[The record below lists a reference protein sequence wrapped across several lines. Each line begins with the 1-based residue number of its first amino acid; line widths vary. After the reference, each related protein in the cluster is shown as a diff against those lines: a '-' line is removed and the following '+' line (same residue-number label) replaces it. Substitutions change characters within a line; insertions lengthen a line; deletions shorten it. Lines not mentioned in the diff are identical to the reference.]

1 MNNNSYP
8 RPNTNIDNLNRE
20 FDIGNDRLDFYRF
33 DKNERTYNFSQSF
46 FSKLFKEIGTES
58 ITMYPDQKP
67 LYDIL
72 SSKLKI
78 NATNILLTP
87 GADAGIKYFFDTY
100 VTKGTKV
107 AYLWPT
113 YAMIDVYSQM
123 YEAQPVKISF
133 DTDLNINIEDLLNKL
148 NNEIDILIIANPNQ
162 PSGTIIDDKDL
173 LKLFDKCQQKQIPF
187 LIDQTYHDF
196 TDANKIEIEKHII
209 DNPFLF
215 AVRSFS
221 KSYGIA
227 GARLGYIVSN
237 ECNIKNLYKVKPLSD
252 INYFSLK
259 CAELLLTDKTF
270 FKEHVREVLDS
281 KKILEQYLI
290 KNNIDFVPS
299 HTNFMHIKI
308 DDEKALTDIY
318 NKLVGKSFL
327 VRKTGD
333 NLPATL
339 VGCIRLTIGSV
350 DQTKKFISEF
360 DAIKNTLTELNF

>member
-1 MNNNSYP
+1 MNNNSFP
-8 RPNTNIDNLNRE
+8 KPNINIDKLNRE

-33 DKNERTYNFSQSF
+33 DKNERTYNFSKRF
-46 FSKLFKEIGTES
+46 FSKLSKEINTES
-58 ITMYPDQKP
+58 LTMYPDQKP

-72 SSKLKI
+72 SKNLKI
-78 NATNILLTP
+78 QSSNILLTP

-100 VTKGTKV
+100 ITKNTKV

-123 YEAQPVKISF
+123 YEAKSIKISF
-133 DTDLNINIEDLLNKL
+133 DTDLQIDIENLLNKL
-148 NNEIDILIIANPNQ
+148 NNEIDVLIIANPNQ

-173 LKLFDKCQQKQIPF
+173 LRLFEKCKEKQIPF
-187 LIDQTYHDF
+187 LMDQTYYDF
-196 TDANKIEIEKHII
+196 TNANKIEIEKYII
-209 DNPFLF
+209 ENPFLF

-237 ECNIKNLYKVKPLSD
+237 ENNIKNLYKVKPLSD

-270 FKEHVREVLDS
+270 FKEHVAEILES

-290 KNNIDFVPS
+290 KNDIDFVPS

-308 DDEKALTDIY
+308 DDEITLTDIY
-318 NKLVGKSFL
+318 NKLVGKNFL

-339 VGCIRLTIGSV
+339 VGCIRLTIGSI

-360 DAIKNTLTELNF
+360 NTIKNA

>member
-1 MNNNSYP
+1 MHYP
-8 RPNTNIDNLNRE
+8 KPNINIEKLNRE

-33 DKNERTYNFSQSF
+33 DKNERTYNFSESF
-46 FSKLFKEIGTES
+46 FSKLLKEIGTES

-67 LYDIL
+67 LYDVL
-72 SSKLKI
+72 SKSLRIKSNNL
-78 NATNILLTP
+78 LLTP
-87 GADAGIKYFFDTY
+87 GADAGIKYFFETY

-113 YAMIDVYSQM
+113 YAMIDVYSRM
-123 YEAQPVKISF
+123 YEAESVKINF
-133 DTDLNINIEDLLNKL
+133 DTNLKISIEKLLKKL
-148 NNEIDILIIANPNQ
+148 NSDIDVLIIANPNQ
-162 PSGTIIDDKDL
+162 PSGTIIDDADL
-173 LKLFDKCQQKQIPF
+173 LRLFEECKQKKIPV

-196 TDANKIEIEKHII
+196 TNANKVKIEEHIS

-227 GARLGYIVSN
+227 GARIGYIVSN
-237 ECNIKNLYKVKPLSD
+237 EYNIKHLLKVKPLSD

-259 CAELLLTDKTF
+259 CAELLLTDKSY
-270 FKEHVREVLDS
+270 FKQHVDEVLES
-281 KKILEQYLI
+281 KHVLEDYL
-290 KNNIDFVPS
+290 KENKIDFVPS

-308 DDEKALTDIY
+308 DDDWALNDMY
-318 NKLVGKSFL
+318 DKLVAKNFL

-350 DQTKKFISEF
+350 EQTKKFISEF
-360 DAIKNTLTELNF
+360 DAIKNI